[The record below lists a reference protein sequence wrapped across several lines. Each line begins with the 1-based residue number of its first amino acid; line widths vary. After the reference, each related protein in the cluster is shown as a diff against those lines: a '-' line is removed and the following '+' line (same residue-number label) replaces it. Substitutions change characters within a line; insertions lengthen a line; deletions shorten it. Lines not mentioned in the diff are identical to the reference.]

1 MMTEE
6 NVASEELVWRVL
18 HNTTLTE
25 ELRDSEIEALA
36 RIITVRE
43 YKAGETIVKQGDGNF
58 GDELRDTLLIL
69 GSGEVEATATTGG
82 EQMTLHLLKPGD
94 LAGIIGFVGG
104 NVAQVSASVIAKT
117 ASKVLLLDRMRFEAL
132 LNSQPAIVYYVMR
145 GIVRHVHGIV
155 RRMNMQSVE
164 MSNYLYR
171 NQGRY

>member
-1 MMTEE
+1 MTTD
-6 NVASEELVWRVL
+6 ELILRTL
-18 HNTTLTE
+18 HNSTLTE

-43 YKAGETIVKQGDGNF
+43 YKAGEVIVHAGESNYTN
-58 GDELRDTLLIL
+58 EMRDTLLIL
-69 GSGEVEATATTGG
+69 GSGEVEATAVTGG
-82 EQMTLHLLKPGD
+82 EQLTLHLLQPGD

-104 NVAQVSASVIAKT
+104 NVAQVSASVIAKSD
-117 ASKVLLLDRMRFEAL
+117 SKVLLLDRVRFEAL

-171 NQGRY
+171 AHGRY

>member
-1 MMTEE
+1 MTTDD
-6 NVASEELVWRVL
+6 LILQTL
-18 HNTTLTE
+18 HNSTLTE
-25 ELRDSEIEALA
+25 ELRDAEIEALA

-43 YKAGETIVKQGDGNF
+43 YKAGEEILKPGDA
-58 GDELRDTLLIL
+58 DLKDTLLIL
-69 GSGEVEATATTGG
+69 GSGDVEAHAVTGG
-82 EQMTLHLLKPGD
+82 EQMTLHLLQPGD

-104 NVAQVSASVIAKT
+104 NLAQVSAAVVAKT
-117 ASKVLLLDRMRFEAL
+117 DSKVLLLDRVRFEAL

-171 NQGRY
+171 SHGRY